1 MVNWRG
7 LGTYTTTRVAYSRF
21 AIVGI
26 HAIWYILHLFIAL
39 ASNSLRKEQK
49 DMLTSEK

>member
-7 LGTYTTTRVAYSRF
+7 LGTYATTRVADSRF

-26 HAIWYILHLFIAL
+26 HAIRYILQLFIAL
-39 ASNSLRKEQK
+39 TSNGLRKEQK